1 MLAPNNMFM
10 TLAEAMVKGPA
21 RVFFRYL
28 SYPIIAKNKID
39 EITRVEKL
47 TSKERIRASVES
59 IATKRIADLFDIL
72 PDGRGLFGLSFL
84 SISMSYRSLSTMPA
98 Q

>member
-1 MLAPNNMFM
+1 M
-10 TLAEAMVKGPA
+10 TLVEAMVNGPA

-28 SYPIIAKNKID
+28 SYPKIAKNKID

-47 TSKERIRASVES
+47 TSKDRMKASVEN
-59 IATKRIADLFDIL
+59 IATKTIADLLDIL

-84 SISMSYRSLSTMPA
+84 SISKSYRSLSTIPT

>member
-1 MLAPNNMFM
+1 M
-10 TLAEAMVKGPA
+10 TLAEATVNGPA
-21 RVFFRYL
+21 WVFFRYL
-28 SYPIIAKNKID
+28 SYPKIAKNKND

-47 TSKERIRASVES
+47 TSKDTMRARIEN
-59 IATKRIADLFDIL
+59 ITTKTIADLLDIL

-84 SISMSYRSLSTMPA
+84 SISKSYRSLSTMPT

>member
-1 MLAPNNMFM
+1 M
-10 TLAEAMVKGPA
+10 TLVEAMVNGPA
-21 RVFFRYL
+21 RVYFRYL
-28 SYPIIAKNKID
+28 SYPKIAKNKID

-47 TSKERIRASVES
+47 NSKDRMRASVEN
-59 IATKRIADLFDIL
+59 IATKTIADLLDIL

-84 SISMSYRSLSTMPA
+84 SISKSYRSLSTIPT